1 MEIDIE
7 MQKEKNKRRNI
18 GIVLFMI
25 WLIASP
31 IIVELA
37 DGILRGILQNFGVF
51 AFDIDYK
58 RNLSALLSEKN
69 RQVLFGISTALCAV
83 GLFNLLY
90 KVRPQISDGE
100 TVQVAKGI
108 KIPVPAGSGEYGTAW
123 FMSEKQMDESFA
135 TAIASGKDV
144 IKGLT
149 KDTGIIVDYQKKGS
163 KEIIHYLNE
172 AVNTI
177 ILGATRCGKT
187 RRLLMTST
195 WLNLLA
201 GINLMIIDVKGEIF
215 AFTSKF
221 AKILGYE
228 IRTLDFRNP
237 EKSMHYNYMEEINQ
251 LLREKRIS
259 EAVNKAWDIVSVLV
273 GESKGERIW
282 TDGQCATIAAA
293 ILIISQD
300 APEWAKNLTNV
311 YYFLAYMCEPDPE
324 TGDMPIT
331 DYLENLPASHPAR
344 GAFQIAKIA
353 PFRTRSSFFT
363 SALATLRLF
372 TDWNVADI
380 TSSFD
385 YTFADTDD
393 KKVITYIILPDE
405 KTTYHPLG
413 AIFIKQY
420 YESLVE
426 QAIKKGGELD
436 RRFIFREDEIGN
448 FPVIPDKGTMLSA
461 GAGRNIFFELVL
473 QDMQQMQSKYKD
485 DYKNIRKN
493 CQLTICLKVTDE
505 DAEEISKLKLGTY
518 TIKVN
523 SANTSVS
530 DGARDNANYSSGA
543 SLTGRPL
550 LFAEEIANI
559 ESPDA
564 LIIYEGKKA
573 ITHLPDL
580 SMYYANSAFDM
591 GSKAH
596 NKKLILERMA
606 EIPSREIKEP
616 RLWTVWE
623 DYGASSRTIEIDDE
637 EYEESDKVSFLA

>member
-1 MEIDIE
+1 MET
-7 MQKEKNKRRNI
+7 QKEKNKRRNI
-18 GIVLFMI
+18 GIVLFLI

-37 DGILRGILQNFGVF
+37 DGFLRGTLQNFGVF

-58 RNLSALLSEKN
+58 RNLSALLHNNN
-69 RQVLFGISTALCAV
+69 RQVLFGILTALCAV

-90 KVRPQISDGE
+90 KVRPQINDGE

-123 FMSEKQMDESFA
+123 FMSEKEMDESFA
-135 TAIASGKDV
+135 TAIASGKDAV
-144 IKGLT
+144 KGLT
-149 KDTGIIVDYQKKGS
+149 ENVGIIVDYQKKGS

-187 RRLLMTST
+187 RRLLLTST

-228 IRTLDFRNP
+228 VRTLDFRNP
-237 EKSMHYNYMEEINQ
+237 EKSMHYNFMEEINQ

-273 GESKGERIW
+273 GEPKGERIW

-293 ILIISQD
+293 ILIVSQD

-324 TGDMPIT
+324 NGDMPIT

-372 TDWNVADI
+372 TDWNIADI
-380 TSSFD
+380 TSSSD

-420 YESLVE
+420 YEILVE

-485 DYKNIRKN
+485 DYRNIRKN

-523 SANTSVS
+523 SANASVS

-543 SLTGRPL
+543 NLTGRPL

-559 ESPDA
+559 QTPDA

-580 SMYYANSAFDM
+580 SMYYANSAFGM
-591 GSKAH
+591 GSKAR
-596 NKKLILERMA
+596 NKKLFLERMD

-623 DYGASSRTIEIDDE
+623 DYGASCRTVEMEDE
-637 EYEESDKVSFLA
+637 EWNEKVSFLE